1 MNNIE
6 LKRFWEKVKEDLI
19 GILPESV
26 HPWIYSLEV
35 SGYDKGI
42 LTVVTGQAM
51 ARDWLRKNHSE
62 QMNSSLQKISKKA
75 DARIHIVYDENAAK
89 QLKKETEKI
98 HKKELEAQLKEQAM
112 ENLSCMQSNANLNL
126 KYKFENFVVG
136 ENNKFAHDAAM
147 AVAKNPA
154 TKFNPLFIYGNAG
167 LGKTHLMQ
175 AIGHYIMFNNPQ
187 LKVKYTKTDDYIS
200 DFITCSRKTNDSIE
214 NMSKFNKKYTSIGI
228 ILIDDI
234 QLIES
239 KEKTMN
245 RLQQTFDT
253 LYEKGKQIVITSDRL
268 PEEIPKIT
276 DALASRFKRGLMVE
290 LTPPDF
296 QTRLEI
302 IKKIAKDNDVKAET
316 SALEYIAKHFSKNVR
331 ELEGAFTKVCA
342 YAEFNNKPITLELS
356 KEVLKCKENEK
367 QLTFEKIT
375 DVTAKYFDVN
385 ADDIIGTTRNQKIAL
400 ARQISI
406 YVSRELTNQSFEQIG
421 KFFNRKHT
429 TTMYAH
435 EQIKKKIDV
444 QKDLSTAV
452 REIKQA
458 LKVI

>member
-6 LKRFWEKVKEDLI
+6 LKRFWEKVKEELI
-19 GILPESV
+19 GSLPASV

-35 SGYDKGI
+35 SGYDKGV
-42 LTVVTGQAM
+42 LTVVTGQTM
-51 ARDWLRKNHSE
+51 AKEWLRKNHSE
-62 QMNSSLQKISKKA
+62 QMNSILQKISGSNNS
-75 DARIHIVYDENAAK
+75 RIHIIYDENVAK
-89 QLKKETEKI
+89 KLKKETEKI
-98 HKKELEAQLKEQAM
+98 HKKEVEAQLKEQAM
-112 ENLSCMQSNANLNL
+112 ENLSCMQSRANLNL

-147 AVAKNPA
+147 SVAKNPA

-175 AIGHYIMFNNPQ
+175 AIGHYIMFNNPE

-200 DFITCSRKTNDSIE
+200 DFITNTRNNNSVE
-214 NMSKFNKKYTSIGI
+214 NMSKFNKKYTTIDV

-239 KEKTMN
+239 KEKTMI
-245 RLQQTFDT
+245 RMQQTFDS

-276 DALASRFKRGLMVE
+276 DALSSRFKKGLMVE

-296 QTRLEI
+296 NTRLEI
-302 IKKIAKDNDVKAET
+302 IKNIATGNDISAEKE
-316 SALEYIAKHFSKNVR
+316 ALEYVAKHYTKNVR

-342 YAEFNNKPITLELS
+342 YAEFYNKPITLDVAREI
-356 KEVLKCKENEK
+356 LKCDEISKHI
-367 QLTFEKIT
+367 TFENIT
-375 DVTAKYFDVN
+375 DVTAKYYGIDAN
-385 ADDIIGTTRNQKIAL
+385 DIKGTTRSQKISL
-400 ARQISI
+400 ARQTAI
-406 YVSRELTNQSFEQIG
+406 YVCRELTNQSFELIG
-421 KFFNRKHT
+421 EYFGRKHT
-429 TTMYAH
+429 TTMYAY
-435 EQIKKKIDV
+435 EQIKSKIDI
-444 QKDLSTAV
+444 QKDIASSI

-458 LKVI
+458 LKVL